1 MRLVV
6 NGKAERLEDVS
17 SLTDLLVHFDLAP
30 IRVAI
35 EVNRELVPRGE
46 FDQTAL
52 REGDQVEIVT
62 FVGGG

>member
-1 MRLVV
+1 MQLTV
-6 NGKAERLEDVS
+6 NGKQERLERVS
-17 SLTDLLVHFDLAP
+17 TVKDLLIHFDLP
-30 IRVAI
+30 PLRVAI